1 MERRI
6 MDSLEENTFMKAFE
20 YSVMNNRVHE
30 RFTEEG
36 KSTIYSISEGEIY
49 E

>member
-6 MDSLEENTFMKAFE
+6 MDSLEENTFMKAFK
-20 YSVMNNRVHE
+20 YSVMYNRVYE

-36 KSTIYSISEGEIY
+36 ESTIYSISEGEIY